1 MATATVVLSEACGG
15 LVRWEADY
23 DDLTLLITALRCV
36 NGSDQAA
43 GVSPAAALSRVW
55 LTTDPSRVY
64 PPTRPLRTQPGA
76 TDVQAVPDEQGGTV
90 AARHGP
96 ARRPRGPVE
105 PRRRVRVAGAVDG

>member
-76 TDVQAVPDEQGGTV
+76 TDVQAVPTSKAAQLQLVMVPHGGRV
-90 AARHGP
+90 VPSNLDGEFVWP
-96 ARRPRGPVE
+96 AP
-105 PRRRVRVAGAVDG
+105 